1 MKLFCKFLELKI
13 FRKKLRYSCKCNNRC
28 KLWKST
34 KLEIFLIL
42 YDLKF
47 TRVWKFYYKQKSARV
62 NIFKANTTHRAWWF
76 QRMLAKHKIILSW
89 PYTGT
94 LNGNGSNSIWL
105 MTKGCDIKKIQI
117 LKKILSKLYKE
128 GVPTLKN
135 WFLFEIGH
143 LNQIQ
148 SGLQSSKMSE

>member
-1 MKLFCKFLELKI
+1 MISRLTTAHKSVFNTPRLAFFFWLNKPVKLFCKFLALKI

-47 TRVWKFYYKQKSARV
+47 TRVWKFYYKQKIARV

-76 QRMLAKHKIILSW
+76 QRMLAKNKIILSW

-117 LKKILSKLYKE
+117 LKKILSKL
-128 GVPTLKN
+128 
-135 WFLFEIGH
+135 
-143 LNQIQ
+143 
-148 SGLQSSKMSE
+148 